1 MNVITENAKLKA
13 ELCCDINNQS
23 IIYSEDALP
32 TGNVGGGLSYTITV
46 KLNGVP
52 FTPIVLAAATPF
64 LTAIPLL
71 NTQFNALKAVFSV
84 APNSHIKGVITN
96 PSDGFTIETLLA

>member
-1 MNVITENAKLKA
+1 MNIIDKNKKLEA
-13 ELCCDINNQS
+13 ELCCDENHQS
-23 IIYSEDALP
+23 TIYSSSALP
-32 TGNVGGGLSYTITV
+32 TGNVGLGLSYTITV

-52 FTPIVLAAATPF
+52 FTPIVLAAGTAF

-71 NTQFNALKAVFSV
+71 NAQFKALKAVFSV